1 VTDEQTAT
9 ATRPTATRPTAR
21 TLPAPAPAP
30 SAEERTAARTA
41 APLVPAR
48 DDFTFAAPPA
58 RRAPSRP
65 AATSRASSGLLWTAT
80 ATAVVVLSGF
90 FVLVVSGRVVTEG
103 PVVLVL
109 TRTHGVHLGDLF
121 ALGAWGLAV
130 GGLLASAL
138 ASTSR
143 RR

>member
-1 VTDEQTAT
+1 MTDEQTAT
-9 ATRPTATRPTAR
+9 ATRPFP
-21 TLPAPAPAP
+21 PAAP
-30 SAEERTAARTA
+30 SAERTA

-48 DDFTFAAPPA
+48 DDFTFAAPAA

-65 AATSRASSGLLWTAT
+65 AATPRPSSGLLWTAT
-80 ATAVVVLSGF
+80 ATAVVVLSAF
-90 FVLVVSGRVVTEG
+90 YVLIVSGRVVTEG

-130 GGLLASAL
+130 GVLLASAL
-138 ASTSR
+138 AGAHR

>member
-1 VTDEQTAT
+1 MTDEQTAT
-9 ATRPTATRPTAR
+9 ATRPSP
-21 TLPAPAPAP
+21 PPAP
-30 SAEERTAARTA
+30 SAERTA

-48 DDFTFAAPPA
+48 DDFTFAAPTT

-65 AATSRASSGLLWTAT
+65 AATPRPSSGLLWTAT
-80 ATAVVVLSGF
+80 ATAVVVLSAF
-90 FVLVVSGRVVTEG
+90 FVLIVSGRVVTEG

-130 GGLLASAL
+130 GVLLASAL
-138 ASTSR
+138 AGAHR